1 MQQVKLDRFLLE
13 GFLGAGADYE
23 AHAATDSE
31 TGRPVVIKRPN
42 PDYIVRQM
50 HLRIEALS
58 EQLVEVHRAVGDS
71 LPYLAHLVGYT
82 ESTQHGD
89 YFGDDLKEGY
99 RVLVEERAKGIPLI
113 CDIRDKFKG
122 VPIGLGQNL
131 FALHPLVPHPG
142 NGASAVQRQLLDMQE
157 SFLAVGHLAL
167 DMRPQNVYFDPAEA
181 SITVIDI
188 GATPTQGPAYQGKLS
203 MGTGPKDF
211 HDFFLEVFRFYA
223 TPDPPPTSARGYGE
237 PAGMRAV
244 PDFDLQIGDLVQS
257 YSMSSGGDLEE
268 AAVAA
273 LQKIQNRSYASF
285 GEFRADF
292 TQYLE
297 LIEERNRNDP
307 NLPDL
312 ITSWAEALG
321 MLSADYWKKYLFDAD
336 SGLDR
341 YRSGLQLG

>member
-1 MQQVKLDRFLLE
+1 MEQVTLDRFPIE
-13 GFLGAGADYE
+13 EFLGSGADYE

-58 EQLVEVHRAVGDS
+58 EQLVEVHRTVGDS
-71 LPYLAHLVGYT
+71 LPYLAHMVGYT

-99 RVLVEERAKGIPLI
+99 RVLVEERAKGVPLI

-122 VPIGLGQNL
+122 VPIGLGQTL
-131 FALHPLVPHPG
+131 FALHPLVPHPS
-142 NGASAVQRQLLDMQE
+142 NGGSAVQRQLLDLEE
-157 SFLAVGHLAL
+157 SFLALGHLTL
-167 DMRPQNVYFDPAEA
+167 DMRPQNIYFDPAEA
-181 SITVIDI
+181 RITVIDI
-188 GATPTQGPAYQGKLS
+188 GATPTQGPASQGRLS
-203 MGTGPKDF
+203 MGSGPKDF

-223 TPDPPPTSARGYGE
+223 TPDPPPASASGYGE
-237 PAGMRAV
+237 PAGMRSV
-244 PDFDLQIGDLVQS
+244 PDFDTQIGDLVRS
-257 YSMSSGGDLEE
+257 YATSKDGDLKE
-268 AAVAA
+268 AAIAA
-273 LQKIQNRSYASF
+273 LQKIQSRSYSSF

-297 LIEERNRNDP
+297 LVDERNSNLP

-312 ITSWAEALG
+312 ITLWAEALG
-321 MLSADYWKKYLFDAD
+321 MFSTDYWKKYMFDAD
-336 SGLDR
+336 SDLDR
-341 YRSGLQLG
+341 YRSGVQLG